1 MPNFGVVEDILLKEP
16 NLILEGD
23 LNITMPHIKVWG
35 DQSRLDPLAN
45 FFSRIFQETNLI
57 DVMHVD
63 TFVLEEW

>member
-1 MPNFGVVEDILLKEP
+1 MEDFLLKES

-23 LNITMPHIKVWG
+23 LNLTMPHIKVWG
-35 DQSRLDPLAN
+35 NRSRLDPLAN
-45 FFSRIFQETNLI
+45 FFSRIFQEANLI